1 MIQAARLLLLLPAI
15 QWMVWTS
22 VPPAHANGA
31 TPTSFVQENS
41 EKVLAVLNSSS
52 DEDAK
57 IRELQH
63 LADQSIDF
71 DTVSRLVLAKY
82 WKQCTPDQ
90 QAQFTQE
97 FKKALTLTYARRI
110 GQYGR
115 EQIQILG
122 QRPEQLG
129 DMTVQSKVVGGKVGE
144 LRLDYRLRQKDG
156 VWYVIDISIEG
167 VSLVSSYRSQF
178 QEVIGQGGIEKLLAQ
193 LREKN
198 QNGQGL
204 QPIEAADKGKP
215 GQ

>member
-1 MIQAARLLLLLPAI
+1 MIQAARLLLLPAALLT
-15 QWMVWTS
+15 VCAFAS
-22 VPPAHANGA
+22 LARANGT

-57 IRELQH
+57 IRELQR

-115 EQIQILG
+115 EQIQVLG
-122 QRPEQLG
+122 NRPEQLG
-129 DMTVQSKVVGGKVGE
+129 DVTVQSKVVGGKVGE
-144 LRLDYRLRQKDG
+144 LRLDYRLRQKEG

-204 QPIEAADKGKP
+204 QPIEAADKAKP

>member
-1 MIQAARLLLLLPAI
+1 MIRWMHALLLPAI
-15 QWMVWTS
+15 VLAACTFA
-22 VPPAHANGA
+22 PTARANGD
-31 TPTSFVQENS
+31 TPTSVVQQNAEQ
-41 EKVLAVLNSSS
+41 VLSILNSSAS
-52 DEDAK
+52 EDDK
-57 IRELQH
+57 VRQLQA

-82 WKQCTPDQ
+82 WKQFTPGQ

-115 EQIQILG
+115 EEIQILG

-129 DMTVQSKVVGGKVGE
+129 DVTVQSKIVGGKVGE
-144 LRLDYRLRQKDG
+144 LRVDYRMREKAG
-156 VWYVIDISIEG
+156 VWSMIDISVEG

-178 QEVIGQGGIEKLLAQ
+178 QEVIGQGGPEKLLAQ

-198 QNGQGL
+198 QSGEGL
-204 QPIEAADKGKP
+204 RPIEAADKAQP
-215 GQ
+215 SP